1 MDGIAKFEKVSFE
14 QYKKDFESISSMDK
28 VILPNDEVLREVYDN
43 IRLPQRATSGSAG
56 YDFFIPFEMIIL
68 PENKYVFPTGIRCK
82 MDKGWVLSMYPRSG
96 LGFKYGVRLSNTVG
110 VIDSDYYHSSNE
122 GHIMVSIETGSDD
135 LYFGRDKGNLIGLK
149 YGSAIC
155 QGIFTQY
162 GLTVDDAPA
171 IEKRDG
177 GFGSTDKQKK

>member
-1 MDGIAKFEKVSFE
+1 
-14 QYKKDFESISSMDK
+14 
-28 VILPNDEVLREVYDN
+28 
-43 IRLPQRATSGSAG
+43 
-56 YDFFIPFEMIIL
+56 
-68 PENKYVFPTGIRCK
+68 
-82 MDKGWVLSMYPRSG
+82 
-96 LGFKYGVRLSNTVG
+96 
-110 VIDSDYYHSSNE
+110 
-122 GHIMVSIETGSDD
+122 MVSIETGSDD